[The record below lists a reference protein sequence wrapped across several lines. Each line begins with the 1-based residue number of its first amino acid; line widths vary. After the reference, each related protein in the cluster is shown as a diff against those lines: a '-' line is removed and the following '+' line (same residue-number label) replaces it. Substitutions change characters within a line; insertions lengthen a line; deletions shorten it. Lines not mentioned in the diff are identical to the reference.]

1 MGGGGRWSKGGRGVE
16 GGAGVKGSTRS
27 PVSAEVER

>member
-1 MGGGGRWSKGGRGVE
+1 MEVGGAKGGRGVE

-27 PVSAEVER
+27 LVSAEVER

>member
-27 PVSAEVER
+27 LVSAEVER